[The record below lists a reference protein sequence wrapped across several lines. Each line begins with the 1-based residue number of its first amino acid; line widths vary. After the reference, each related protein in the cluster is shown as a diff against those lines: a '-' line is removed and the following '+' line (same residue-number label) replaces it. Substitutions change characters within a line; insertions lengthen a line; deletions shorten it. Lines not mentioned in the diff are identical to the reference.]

1 MDQPQPAIP
10 APVTDRDTPLP
21 ARSGA
26 APPSPR
32 VLLAGL
38 IAAVALVVLAVHW
51 PALSA
56 RAIFMD
62 DHQYLSQNPLV
73 QNPGLDAAV
82 RFLVEVFRPSTVGGY
97 YQPLAMISLMLD
109 HAMGGTEAN
118 LRPFHRTSLLLH
130 AANTALVIVVLYQL
144 FRRPWPAALAGLLF
158 GIHPLTVES
167 IPWVGERKTLL
178 SAFFALW
185 SLVLYLRYVRRKD
198 RALLWASAAAYV
210 LSMMSKPTSLPLPFL
225 MLLLDYWPLGRLKRR
240 TIAEKMPLFV
250 LAGVFALIT
259 LVSQARTSVVRLPAD
274 SAVLRIPLILCHNI
288 IFYLYNTFW
297 PAHLAAYYPFPEP
310 LALSNRMVLAGVIG
324 TAVLIPLL
332 LLTLRWT
339 RAFLTGWL
347 FFFVAIFPVIGVIGF
362 MGAIAADRF
371 AYLPL
376 LGLLLPLTWLL
387 DRAWGG
393 PTAAAAFPWHRAAV
407 GLLVLAVAIPETLA
421 TRRYLGY
428 WQDRVQLYQ
437 HIVNLYPSDAA
448 MRNGL
453 GYALYLAGR
462 DDEAIRECSEALRL
476 RPKYA
481 DARVNLGIA
490 LARKGR
496 LDEAIAEY
504 LEVLRYRPDHAD
516 VHVNLGAAYFAKGRV
531 PEATLE
537 FREALRLRPNH
548 MLARHNLAEM
558 LVQQRRYAEA
568 AAEYAKVLQ
577 LYPDHAPTHARL
589 GVVLAA
595 QGRLDEALREFREA
609 LRINP
614 RDPDALAGLNALRSG
629 RP

>member
-1 MDQPQPAIP
+1 MMPA
-10 APVTDRDTPLP
+10 A
-21 ARSGA
+21 ARNDN
-26 APPSPR
+26 APPAASSASAR
-32 VLLAGL
+32 LSSRAVVAIL
-38 IAAVALVVLAVHW
+38 IIGVAVVVLAVHW

-73 QNPGLDAAV
+73 QNPSLAAAV
-82 RFLVEVFRPSTVGGY
+82 RFLVEFFHPSTVGGY

-109 HAMGGTEAN
+109 HAMGGNEAN

-144 FRRPWPAALAGLLF
+144 FRRPWPAAFVGLLF

-185 SLVLYLRYVRRKD
+185 SLVLYLRYIHDARARRKD
-198 RALLWASAAAYV
+198 RVLFWASAVAYV
-210 LSMMSKPTSLPLPFL
+210 LAVMSKPTSLPLPAL

-240 TIAEKMPLFV
+240 TIAEKTPLFV
-250 LAGVFALIT
+250 LAGIFALIT

-274 SAVLRIPLILCHNI
+274 SAVFRIPLILCHNI

-310 LALSNRMVLAGVIG
+310 LALSNRMVLAGVVG
-324 TAVLIPLL
+324 TVVLIPLL

-393 PTAAAAFPWHRAAV
+393 PPAAAAFPWRRAAV

-453 GYALYLAGR
+453 GYALHLAGR
-462 DDEAIRECSEALRL
+462 DDEAIRECSEALKL
-476 RPKYA
+476 RPNYA
-481 DARVNLGIA
+481 DARINLGIA

-496 LDEAIAEY
+496 LDEAIAQY
-504 LEVLRYRPDHAD
+504 VEVLRYRPDYAD

-531 PEATLE
+531 PEATIE
-537 FREALRLRPNH
+537 FQEALRLRPNH

>member
-1 MDQPQPAIP
+1 MPNAVRNGQ
-10 APVTDRDTPLP
+10 TPP
-21 ARSGA
+21 PA
-26 APPSPR
+26 APGSAR
-32 VLLAGL
+32 LSSRAVLTILILAVAVVVLL
-38 IAAVALVVLAVHW
+38 VHW

-109 HAMGGTEAN
+109 HALGGNEAD

-130 AANTALVIVVLYQL
+130 VANTALVIVFLYQL
-144 FRRPWPAALAGLLF
+144 FRQAWPAALAGLLF

-167 IPWVGERKTLL
+167 IPWVSERKTLL

-185 SLVLYLRYVRRKD
+185 SLVLYLRYVRGKD
-198 RALLWASAAAYV
+198 RTLLWLCAAAYV

-240 TIAEKMPLFV
+240 TIAEKAPLFI
-250 LAGVFALIT
+250 LAAAFAVIT
-259 LVSQARTSVVRLPAD
+259 LVSQGRTSVVRLPGD
-274 SAVLRIPLILCHNI
+274 SAAVRIPLILCHNI
-288 IFYLYNTFW
+288 IFYLRNTFW
-297 PAHLAAYYPFPEP
+297 PARLAAYYPFPEP
-310 LALSNRMVLAGVIG
+310 LALSNPMVLAGVIG

-347 FFFVAIFPVIGVIGF
+347 FFFIAILPVMGVIGF
-362 MGAIAADRF
+362 TGAIAADRF
-371 AYLPL
+371 MYLPL
-376 LGLLLPLTWLL
+376 AGFLLPLTWLL
-387 DRAWGG
+387 ARAWGG
-393 PTAAAAFPWHRAAV
+393 PTAAAALPGRRAAV
-407 GLLVLAVAIPETLA
+407 AVLVVAVAAPEALA

-428 WQDRVQLYQ
+428 WQDRVGLYQ
-437 HIVNLYPSDAA
+437 HIVSLYPSDAA

-476 RPKYA
+476 QPKYA
-481 DARVNLGIA
+481 DAHINLGVA

-496 LDEAIAEY
+496 LDEAIAHY
-504 LEVLRYRPDHAD
+504 LEVLRYRPDYAD
-516 VHVNLGAAYFAKGRV
+516 VHVSLGAAYFAQGRV
-531 PEATLE
+531 PEATVE
-537 FREALRLRPNH
+537 FQEALRLRPNH
-548 MLARHNLAEM
+548 LLARYNLAEM

-568 AAEYAKVLQ
+568 AAEYARVLQ

-589 GVVLAA
+589 GRVLAA
-595 QGRLDEALREFREA
+595 LGRFDEALREFREA

-614 RDPDALAGLNALRSG
+614 REPDALAGLNALRSSN
-629 RP
+629 R